1 MASGITRSVLRA
13 RGLAWRSQP
22 MVSLPTR
29 SRTWSQELTFRL
41 GLAVLLLVLTTL
53 TIYLDRNAY
62 HDSVDGEVSIVDAI
76 YYTTV
81 TITTTG
87 YGDITPVEPHAR
99 LLNALVVTPMRVAF
113 LVLLVGTTLEVLATE
128 GRRAILDSRW
138 RKRMEKHRVV
148 IGYGTM
154 GRSAVATLL
163 RNGVSL
169 GEILIIDRSTQAV
182 AEANRAGL
190 AAFEGRG
197 TDRELLRRAEVD
209 QADEIIVTV
218 GADDEAILTTLTVRQ
233 LSPNAH
239 IVVAVRSEE
248 NVPLVRQSGA
258 DGVITSSASVG
269 RLMGLSSISPV
280 LGEVI
285 EDLLASGEG
294 LDVHQRP
301 VAPEEVGLA
310 PVEIHH
316 EQVLAVVRGGRM
328 HRFFDPVVARMEVGD
343 EVVVVR
349 SSITGAF
356 GPSTAG

>member
-1 MASGITRSVLRA
+1 
-13 RGLAWRSQP
+13 

-29 SRTWSQELTFRL
+29 SRTWSQELAFRL

-53 TIYLDRNAY
+53 TIYLDRDAY
-62 HDSVDGEVSIVDAI
+62 HDSVDGDVSIVDAI

-87 YGDITPVEPHAR
+87 YGDITPIEPHAR
-99 LLNALVVTPMRVAF
+99 LLNALVVTPMRIAF

-169 GEILIIDRSTQAV
+169 GEILVIDRSTQAV

-197 TDRELLRRAEVD
+197 TDRDLLRRAEVD
-209 QADEIIVTV
+209 KADELIVTV
-218 GADDEAILTTLTVRQ
+218 GTDDEAILTTLTVRQ

-248 NVPLVRQSGA
+248 NVALVRQSGA

-294 LDVHQRP
+294 LDVHQRAVEP
-301 VAPEEVGLA
+301 QEVGLA
-310 PVEIHH
+310 PVSIHH

-328 HRFFDPVVARMEVGD
+328 HRFFDPEVAELQAGD

-349 SSITGAF
+349 SSITSSMEP
-356 GPSTAG
+356 GPEAPRR